1 MKNICIYFQIH
12 HPFSFQ
18 TFRFFEIGE
27 SKSYYDD
34 LRIEREINEATTNY
48 YLPTNEFL
56 LKLIFQSKGQLKL
69 SFYISGTAL
78 DQFLMYAPM
87 MINSFRL
94 LADTGQV
101 EFIGGTALH
110 SIASLADNNEEF
122 KRQIKLSQERIEYYF
137 GQKPQVFVNTDLL
150 FTSHIAKIVAEA
162 GYRAIFTNGA
172 KKLLQW
178 RSPNYLYSNQDQQK
192 VNILFR
198 NEVISN
204 EFSHLLGNP
213 EVLIKPEPMKQ
224 LFAAL
229 KAIRPEEPLANIYL
243 NYMCLGGFGS
253 AYTHPF
259 FRKFVSKII
268 HDQSFCFSLPS
279 EFTEQFEPVAEIGTE
294 DPVCWT
300 NQFHSSY
307 YPGNEL
313 QKEAINQL
321 FKLEKQA
328 INTENPNL
336 RIDWQYLQSSD
347 HFHLM
352 DENHPAYLG
361 NGSSTDIYKSK
372 YDAFINYMN
381 ILEDFRKRLKA
392 DKASKKNRKAVHK
405 TIDSHTFRREHVI

>member
-56 LKLIFQSKGQLKL
+56 LKLIFQLKGQLKL

-101 EFIGGTALH
+101 EFIGGTASH

-198 NEVISN
+198 NEGISN

-229 KAIRPEEPLANIYL
+229 KAIRPEEPLTNIYL
-243 NYMCLGGFGS
+243 NYML
-253 AYTHPF
+253 
-259 FRKFVSKII
+259 
-268 HDQSFCFSLPS
+268 L
-279 EFTEQFEPVAEIGTE
+279 
-294 DPVCWT
+294 
-300 NQFHSSY
+300 
-307 YPGNEL
+307 
-313 QKEAINQL
+313 
-321 FKLEKQA
+321 
-328 INTENPNL
+328 
-336 RIDWQYLQSSD
+336 
-347 HFHLM
+347 
-352 DENHPAYLG
+352 
-361 NGSSTDIYKSK
+361 
-372 YDAFINYMN
+372 
-381 ILEDFRKRLKA
+381 
-392 DKASKKNRKAVHK
+392 
-405 TIDSHTFRREHVI
+405 